1 MGNREAKERFCEM
14 SEIIHHELTELI
26 IKCAFE
32 VYNYLGSGFL
42 EKVYENALCT
52 EMATQGIALQSQAII
67 KVHYKGVIVG
77 DYIADLIAENKVLV
91 ELKAVE
97 RLLDIHEL
105 QLKNYLKATGIEV
118 GLLLNFGKSLEIR
131 RKYVKACSQC

>member
-1 MGNREAKERFCEM
+1 M
-14 SEIIHHELTELI
+14 SEIVHHDITEAV

-42 EKVYENALCT
+42 EKVYENALCA
-52 EMATQGIALQSQAII
+52 EMATQGIALQSQAVI
-67 KVHYKGVIVG
+67 KVTYKGVIVG
-77 DYIADLIAENKVLV
+77 DYVADMVVENKVLV
-91 ELKAVE
+91 ELKAVDQ
-97 RLLDIHEL
+97 LIDIHEL

-131 RKYVKACSQC
+131 RKWVKA